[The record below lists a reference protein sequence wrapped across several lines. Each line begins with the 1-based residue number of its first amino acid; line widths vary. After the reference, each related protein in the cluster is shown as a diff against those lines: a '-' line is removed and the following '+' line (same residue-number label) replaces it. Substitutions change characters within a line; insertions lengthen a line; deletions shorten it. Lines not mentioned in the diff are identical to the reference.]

1 MGVNKKKKQKGN
13 GRLAGNSTTHPLI
26 LRLSFSI
33 TETLKPPNVS
43 HKKCSRQT
51 ETWTSV
57 SPWRLVAESH
67 VAEDLQTQFMHPKFH
82 VGRVIEFF
90 ARIEEVV
97 EGTGNE
103 KGEQRQKA
111 EL

>member
-1 MGVNKKKKQKGN
+1 
-13 GRLAGNSTTHPLI
+13 
-26 LRLSFSI
+26 
-33 TETLKPPNVS
+33 
-43 HKKCSRQT
+43 
-51 ETWTSV
+51 V